1 MPLGAPRSAHVIC
14 IAFVERAGRV
24 NLMQAYPELT
34 GAPEVQA
41 ITVMQDQVR
50 PHLDSAML
58 GFLNLRASRCRAGAL
73 LTRKARWG
81 HRRRKPVHGYKAHGP
96 GDTNLKWPIRFW
108 I

>member
-1 MPLGAPRSAHVIC
+1 MPLGAPRSAYVIC

-24 NLMQAYPELT
+24 NL
-34 GAPEVQA
+34 
-41 ITVMQDQVR
+41 MQDQVR